1 MKCALAMKTY
11 GALKEIACSKRFK
24 ERKIQSGS
32 IASNPIHSTF
42 ISYLVFQPAAQMKF
56 QLKRSLHSNDKVKS
70 FPEKG

>member
-32 IASNPIHSTF
+32 IASNPIRLYFLSCISTCGPNENFNLNGRF
-42 ISYLVFQPAAQMKF
+42 IK
-56 QLKRSLHSNDKVKS
+56 
-70 FPEKG
+70 